1 MRKTIAGSLLTVM
14 LVAACASPQI
24 TPSTPPEVDGPGL
37 EPVASSQAPSP
48 APSTAQSSGE
58 PTSDPG
64 RPPSA
69 ALPVRADVRALGD
82 RLPLMA
88 PRPGGDLY
96 VTIPDPAGSV
106 SVALLDPAGDVQPGW
121 PVTIAGPTACG
132 LLLPVADGSVRVVCM
147 PDDLNQELNVG
158 MRAFAFD
165 AQGAALGGWPVDV
178 VGASEAARMIGDDL
192 TLFPV
197 SPLTDVEVDGQ
208 PTAQGSIVSIARDG
222 RVLTGEAV
230 PMDQTCCGDRL
241 GIDGNG
247 DAYGVWTVDESDV
260 GRISSAGPSGV
271 RGGWPVDI
279 AGRAS
284 GPAFQ
289 ADGRTVVFVGTAARK
304 TSRVLAFGPGGKAVA
319 ARSPR
324 LPITTV
330 QPPDTGGCTASV
342 PRPPVVAPDGT
353 VFLYSEAAAPVY
365 ALDPSL
371 AVLRGWPYTPA
382 EPLVRPAP
390 GFETEQEAGFCPTP
404 AVPAAGPD
412 GTLYLLL
419 EPRTNAVGGSVV
431 ALRRNGRVL
440 KGWPVVL
447 RRAGSEFWSV
457 VVGPDG
463 TVYALAI
470 EPEAGGTKSASVLAI
485 APDSL
490 VRYTTTIIDP

>member
-1 MRKTIAGSLLTVM
+1 MRKTIGRSILTAV
-14 LVAACASPQI
+14 LVAACASPEVTPTPPPVAPGPAS
-24 TPSTPPEVDGPGL
+24 TPS
-37 EPVASSQAPSP
+37 ASSQAPSP
-48 APSTAQSSGE
+48 APSTPSSAE
-58 PTSDPG
+58 PSSDPG

-69 ALPVRADVRALGD
+69 ALPIRGDVRALGD
-82 RLPLMA
+82 RLPLIA

-106 SVALLDPAGDVQPGW
+106 SVALLDEAGEVQSGW

-132 LLLPVADGSVRVVCM
+132 FLLPAADGSVRVVCM
-147 PDDLNQELNVG
+147 PEDLNQDLNVG

-178 VGASEAARMIGDDL
+178 FGASGAARMIGEDL

-197 SPLTDVEVDGQ
+197 SPLGDVEVEGQ
-208 PTAQGSIVSIARDG
+208 PIAQGSIVSIARDG
-222 RVLTGEAV
+222 KVLTGAAV

-241 GIDGNG
+241 GIDANG

-260 GRISSAGPSGV
+260 SRISSAGAAGV
-271 RGGWPVDI
+271 RVGWPVNVN
-279 AGRAS
+279 GRAS

-289 ADGRTVVFVGTAARK
+289 ADGRTLVFVGTASRK
-304 TSRVLAFGPGGKAVA
+304 TSRVLAYGPGGKAVA

-342 PRPPVVAPDGT
+342 PRSPVVAPDGT
-353 VFLYSEAAAPVY
+353 VFLYSEAAAPVFS
-365 ALDPSL
+365 LDPAL
-371 AVLRGWPYTPA
+371 ATKRGWPYTPA
-382 EPLVRPAP
+382 EPLIRPAP

-404 AVPAAGPD
+404 AIPAIGPD

-419 EPRTNAVGGSVV
+419 EPRTKAVGGSVV
-431 ALRRNGRVL
+431 AVGPNGRVRR
-440 KGWPVVL
+440 GWPVVL
-447 RRAGSEFWSV
+447 RTAGSEFWSV
-457 VVGPDG
+457 VVGIDG
-463 TVYALAI
+463 TVFALAV